1 MNAVT
6 HVGELVDDVAQF
18 FAPVSSDLVDSLVGE
33 YRGMRE
39 RIEALAAAV
48 EKEEHAGALTHFI
61 NGNLRDDRNVIPHHI
76 GNLFDLAGAIGHL
89 NGMYWNKALH
99 MTDVLDY
106 MPQARRRE
114 WDEQIRNPLGIK
126 ANSRTGEKEQPPL
139 PEFEEE
145 TVRSTLS
152 HLLHS
157 RSQFF
162 AERIDGIFR
171 ALSKTHVTNCPEG
184 FNKRMILN
192 RAITHYDTVDHDT
205 AGVINDLRCVIAKF
219 MGREEP
225 KYYVTSD
232 TVSRCRYPNGQWHT
246 IDGGALRMR
255 IYNGVGTAHLEVH
268 PDIAWRLNGVLAS
281 IYPAAI
287 PEKNRTRPKRQRK
300 IKDFD
305 LMERP
310 LPFSV
315 IGLLSGMK
323 PAVRPRENPSF
334 QQSRFADTPHTLQF
348 GHGDHDKHALAEAEK
363 VLEAIGG
370 VPDKEGNVSFWRF
383 DYEPRQVINEIVV
396 SGCIPDHK
404 SHQFYPTPTALAER
418 AVDLAG
424 IGPED
429 DCLEPSAGTGNLAEL
444 IHGAHSLCCVEV
456 SPLHCKI
463 LEAKGFKPLTTD
475 FLKWHAPTG
484 FDRIVMNP
492 PFDQGRWL
500 AHLEHAAS
508 MLRRGGRLVAILPS
522 GAKNKDPLPD
532 LQCQWYGPYDNQFAG
547 ASVSVVIL
555 VADRSYAS

>member
-48 EKEEHAGALTHFI
+48 EQEEHAGALTHFI
-61 NGNLRDDRNVIPHHI
+61 NGNLRDDRNGTPHHI
-76 GNLFDLAGAIGHL
+76 GNLFDLRGAIGHL

-106 MPQARRRE
+106 MPQARRSE
-114 WDEQIRNPLGIK
+114 WNEQIRNPLGIK
-126 ANSRTGEKEQPPL
+126 ANSRSGEKEQPPL

-145 TVRSTLS
+145 SVRSTLS

-171 ALSKTHVTNCPEG
+171 SLSKTHVTNCPEG
-184 FNKRMILN
+184 FNKRMILG

-219 MGREEP
+219 MGRDEP
-225 KYYVTSD
+225 KYHVTGD
-232 TVSRCRYPNGQWHT
+232 TISRCRYPNGQWQS
-246 IDGGALRMR
+246 IDGGSLRMR

-300 IKDFD
+300 IKDFE

-323 PAVRPRENPSF
+323 PFHVPRGGDRLHGWERVPMTMKF
-334 QQSRFADTPHTLQF
+334 D
-348 GHGDHDKHALAEAEK
+348 HGDHDKHTKAEAER
-363 VLEAIGG
+363 VLQAIGG
-370 VPDKEGNVSFWRF
+370 VRDKQANAEYWQF
-383 DYEPRQVINEIVV
+383 DYEPQEVISQIVV
-396 SGCIPDHK
+396 SGCVPDQK
-404 SHQFYPTPTALAER
+404 SHQFYPTPSDLAEQ
-418 AVDLAG
+418 AVELAA
-424 IGPED
+424 IDPHH
-429 DCLEPSAGTGNLAEL
+429 DCLEPSAGTGSIAEL
-444 IHGAHSLCCVEV
+444 MSGGSSLCCVEI
-456 SPLHCKI
+456 SPLHCKV
-463 LEAKGFKPLTTD
+463 LEAKGMKPLTKD
-475 FLKWHAPTG
+475 FIKWDGATG

-492 PFDQGRWL
+492 PFDQGRWQI
-500 AHLEHAAS
+500 HLEHAAR
-508 MLRRGGRLVAILPS
+508 MLRPGGRLVAILPS
-522 GAKNKDPLPD
+522 GAKNKKPLPSM
-532 LQCQWYGPYDNQFAG
+532 QCEWHGPYDNRFAG

-555 VADRSYAS
+555 VATA